1 MKNKFQKTI
10 CLDSDT
16 GNVIFDV
23 EMWQNGIVK
32 CPQCTMPIE
41 SKEKIL
47 GIHPCPNCQ
56 SPVFFPCKMKD
67 YVLYSTLGTGGL
79 GRVFLAIKTN
89 EPGRKYAV
97 KVSNHAFTGD
107 EYSLKIL
114 LREANTGLDLGK
126 HPNIVEILDV
136 DMVGNLVFV
145 VLPLIEGMRLDRIVS
160 YSGFLSER
168 KALHLVSQIIEA
180 EIHICSKGFLYR
192 DLKPENI
199 IVDKGGNA
207 KLFDYGL
214 TIKKE
219 DASLAG
225 KLEYSDDIEGSPY
238 YIPPER
244 ILGLPENESSEIYSL
259 GMMLYHMLKGQPYFS
274 TVTELEQIVR
284 SHVLDLKGISV
295 ADEMKR
301 CTTGTIRLIDRMIT
315 RMPAMR
321 YQTLDE
327 LRIDVRDILS
337 EVATTKTIKLKKS
350 DLFKDGKVPGEDLR
364 GQ

>member
-1 MKNKFQKTI
+1 MIKSKFQETI
-10 CLDSDT
+10 CPSSDT
-16 GNVIFDV
+16 ENVGFNID
-23 EMWQNGIVK
+23 MWQSGIVI
-32 CPQCTMPIE
+32 CPKCTMPIE
-41 SKEKIL
+41 SREKIL
-47 GIHPCPNCQ
+47 GVHPCPNCQ
-56 SPVFFPCKMKD
+56 FPVFFPCKMKD

-79 GRVFLAIKTN
+79 GRVFLAMKVS

-107 EYSLKIL
+107 EYSLRIL
-114 LREANTGLDLGK
+114 LREANTGLDIGR

-145 VLPLIEGMRLDRIVS
+145 VLPLVEGMRLDRLIS
-160 YSGFLSER
+160 HSGFLSER
-168 KALHLVSQIIEA
+168 KSLHLVSQIIEA
-180 EIHICSKGFLYR
+180 EIHISSKGFLYR

-199 IVDKGGNA
+199 IVDKVGNA
-207 KLFDYGL
+207 RLFDYGL

-219 DASLAG
+219 AAGMAG

-244 ILGLPENESSEIYSL
+244 ILGLPENESSEIYSM

-274 TVTELEQIVR
+274 TVPEIEQIVR
-284 SHVLDLKGISV
+284 SHVLELKGISV

-301 CTTGTIRLIDRMIT
+301 CTTGTIRLVDRMIT
-315 RMPAMR
+315 RMPSMR
-321 YQTLDE
+321 YQTFDE

-350 DLFKDGKVPGEDLR
+350 DLFKDGNSPGTT
-364 GQ
+364 